1 MKRKLF
7 LAVGGGILGVAL
19 VIFIIG
25 RTVMTN
31 HLAADIQDVWD
42 RGNVP
47 LVLVLPMSGNYKYVG
62 DLAHWAAGYAADE
75 INAGGGISGR
85 PVELI
90 VQNTMSDTDNARSIV
105 KKAGGNALL
114 IIGPVTAPEALATA
128 VQVHE
133 NGIIDIGTYSFDE
146 GLTGAA
152 PYGISYMSNS
162 ERGELACVQRWAG
175 DHPDIRRVV
184 IFTDSG
190 DASKA
195 ETAQTMVES
204 LPKLGLEVAGV
215 VDIASDVSGQRYV
228 KCAIQALNQGVDG
241 YISLLS
247 GTDYANIL
255 VQLRRRG
262 VDEGWRIT
270 ASFSAYSAELIDV
283 AGNALDGTY
292 IWNKYD
298 PSYDS
303 SQWRALVE
311 AYEKDH
317 HGELPRNNV
326 IVDIYDSV
334 MVSAQCF
341 WSLDIT
347 GTPENYDA
355 EKDEICQWFY
365 GLESVDGIQ
374 GSYSWENGEKIKDYV
389 YFVFDGTEPVNIDGN
404 LSQEDD

>member
-255 VQLRRRG
+255 V
-262 VDEGWRIT
+262 
-270 ASFSAYSAELIDV
+270 
-283 AGNALDGTY
+283 
-292 IWNKYD
+292 
-298 PSYDS
+298 
-303 SQWRALVE
+303 
-311 AYEKDH
+311 
-317 HGELPRNNV
+317 
-326 IVDIYDSV
+326 
-334 MVSAQCF
+334 
-341 WSLDIT
+341 
-347 GTPENYDA
+347 
-355 EKDEICQWFY
+355 
-365 GLESVDGIQ
+365 
-374 GSYSWENGEKIKDYV
+374 
-389 YFVFDGTEPVNIDGN
+389 
-404 LSQEDD
+404 